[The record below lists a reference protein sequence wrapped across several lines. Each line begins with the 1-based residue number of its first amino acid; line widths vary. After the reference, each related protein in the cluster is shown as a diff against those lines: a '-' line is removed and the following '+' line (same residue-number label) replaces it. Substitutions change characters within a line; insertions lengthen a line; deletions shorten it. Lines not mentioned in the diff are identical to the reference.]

1 MRDSR
6 QQNGGQPSIAE
17 PAGLDRL
24 RGLLT
29 TIEQGLTN
37 LVPRDVAT
45 LLGDLE
51 RLRAVLW
58 ARLTVAS
65 TSAHPVPAAA
75 EPADRLLT
83 IPEVATRLGV
93 PTAYAYELA
102 RRRQLPVLRVGL
114 RYLRV
119 PASGLAT
126 WIDERLDDR
135 GPRRHSRRAA
145 PRLGVDAHA
154 GAIRSNVLVDRGR
167 ARAAGTD
174 TAFGL
179 RSRGSSTTRADRGGS
194 QRDA

>member
-1 MRDSR
+1 MTDPTS
-6 QQNGGQPSIAE
+6 
-17 PAGLDRL
+17 LDRV
-24 RGLLT
+24 RSLLT
-29 TIEQGLTN
+29 TIEQDLTE

-65 TSAHPVPAAA
+65 ASAAHPAPAIA
-75 EPADRLLT
+75 ESTDRLLT

-119 PASGLAT
+119 SAAGLAT
-126 WIDERLDDR
+126 WIERLDDR
-135 GPRRHSRRAA
+135 GARRHSRGAR
-145 PRLGVDAHA
+145 RHVDLM
-154 GAIRSNVLVDRGR
+154 RV
-167 ARAAGTD
+167 
-174 TAFGL
+174 
-179 RSRGSSTTRADRGGS
+179 GSMTCWHR
-194 QRDA
+194 

>member
-1 MRDSR
+1 MSD
-6 QQNGGQPSIAE
+6 PT
-17 PAGLDRL
+17 GLDRV
-24 RGLLT
+24 RSLLT
-29 TIEQGLTN
+29 TIEQDLTE

-51 RLRAVLW
+51 RLRAALW

-65 TSAHPVPAAA
+65 ASAHPAPAIA
-75 EPADRLLT
+75 ESTDRLLT

-119 PASGLAT
+119 PAAGLAT

-135 GPRRHSRRAA
+135 GARRHSRRAA
-145 PRLGVDAHA
+145 PKLEADVHV
-154 GAIRSNVLVDRGR
+154 GAVRGNVLVDRNS
-167 ARAAGTD
+167 AGPKKPD
-174 TAFGL
+174 TALG
-179 RSRGSSTTRADRGGS
+179 SRAHGSTTTRADRGGPA
-194 QRDA
+194 RDA

>member
-1 MRDSR
+1 MTD
-6 QQNGGQPSIAE
+6 PVV
-17 PAGLDRL
+17 LDRL
-24 RGLLT
+24 RGQLT
-29 TIEQGLTN
+29 AIEQNLTE

-58 ARLTVAS
+58 ARLTVAIA
-65 TSAHPVPAAA
+65 SAHPVPAAP

-102 RRRQLPVLRVGL
+102 RRRQLPILRVGL

-119 PASGLAT
+119 PAAGLAT

-135 GPRRHSRRAA
+135 GPHRHSRGAVPKVGA
-145 PRLGVDAHA
+145 DAHV
-154 GAIRSNVLVDRGR
+154 GAVRGSARVDRNS
-167 ARAAGTD
+167 ARLERPDTLLRPTRMAPPRRGPIEADPGAMPERGTD
-174 TAFGL
+174 
-179 RSRGSSTTRADRGGS
+179 
-194 QRDA
+194 

>member
-1 MRDSR
+1 MTD
-6 QQNGGQPSIAE
+6 PE
-17 PAGLDRL
+17 GLDRL

-29 TIEQGLTN
+29 AIEQNLTE

-65 TSAHPVPAAA
+65 ASTHPVPAVA
-75 EPADRLLT
+75 EPVDRLLT

-119 PASGLAT
+119 PAAELST
-126 WIDERLDDR
+126 WIDERLDGR
-135 GPRRHSRRAA
+135 GSRRHSRGAVPRAGA
-145 PRLGVDAHA
+145 DAHA
-154 GAIRSNVLVDRGR
+154 GAVRGSVLVDRNSARLERPDTALELR
-167 ARAAGTD
+167 AR
-174 TAFGL
+174 
-179 RSRGSSTTRADRGGS
+179 GSTTTRADRGGPP
-194 QRDA
+194 RDA

>member
-1 MRDSR
+1 MTD
-6 QQNGGQPSIAE
+6 
-17 PAGLDRL
+17 PAVVDRL
-24 RGLLT
+24 RGQLT
-29 TIEQGLTN
+29 AIEQNLTD

-65 TSAHPVPAAA
+65 TSAAPVPTAE

-119 PASGLAT
+119 PAAGLST
-126 WIDERLDDR
+126 WIGERLDDP
-135 GPRRHSRRAA
+135 GSRRHSRGAVSKVGA
-145 PRLGVDAHA
+145 DAHVGVVRGSA
-154 GAIRSNVLVDRGR
+154 RVDRNSVHSER
-167 ARAAGTD
+167 RD
-174 TAFGL
+174 TALGPT
-179 RSRGSSTTRADRGGS
+179 RGSTTTRADRGGPP
-194 QRDA
+194 RDAREGRTD

>member
-1 MRDSR
+1 MSD
-6 QQNGGQPSIAE
+6 PT
-17 PAGLDRL
+17 GLDRV
-24 RGLLT
+24 RSLLT
-29 TIEQGLTN
+29 TIEQDLTE
-37 LVPRDVAT
+37 LTPRDVAT

-65 TSAHPVPAAA
+65 ASAHPAPAIV
-75 EPADRLLT
+75 ESTDRLLT

-119 PASGLAT
+119 PAAGLAT

-135 GPRRHSRRAA
+135 GARRHSR
-145 PRLGVDAHA
+145 
-154 GAIRSNVLVDRGR
+154 GANVLVDRNN
-167 ARAAGTD
+167 AGPKKPD
-174 TAFGL
+174 TALG
-179 RSRGSSTTRADRGGS
+179 SRAHGSTTTRADRDGPA
-194 QRDA
+194 RDA